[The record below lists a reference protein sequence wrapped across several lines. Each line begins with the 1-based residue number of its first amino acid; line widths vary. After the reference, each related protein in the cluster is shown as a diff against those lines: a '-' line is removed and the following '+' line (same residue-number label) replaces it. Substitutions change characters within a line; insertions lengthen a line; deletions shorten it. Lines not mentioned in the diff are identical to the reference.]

1 MHLFIVFIDAIE
13 HVLAFNPIQDGP
25 FWDCLRMGGGLK
37 RLKSVTQ
44 YYNDETW
51 LTYTLPKEDPKN
63 M

>member
-13 HVLAFNPIQDGP
+13 HALAFNPIQDGT